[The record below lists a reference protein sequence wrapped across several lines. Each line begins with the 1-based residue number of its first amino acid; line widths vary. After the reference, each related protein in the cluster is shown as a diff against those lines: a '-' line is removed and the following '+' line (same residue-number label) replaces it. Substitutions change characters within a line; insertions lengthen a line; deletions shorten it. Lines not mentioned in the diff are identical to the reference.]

1 MAPRQRHSSTSS
13 PSRESSTTT
22 PRPPTWR
29 VLVLAARPNTLA
41 ASLTP
46 VVVGLSVCVR
56 VHGFG
61 RCDVGAGLLFWVF
74 ACLVQIGTNLHNDYA
89 DFVKGADTAA
99 RVGPAR
105 ATQRGWLA
113 PGETAA
119 LAGGALFGAALVGAA
134 LTRRATGGA
143 WMLWVT
149 ATSLFNAV
157 A

>member
-1 MAPRQRHSSTSS
+1 MAPRPRHSRPRSPPASS
-13 PSRESSTTT
+13 ATP

-29 VLVLAARPNTLA
+29 VLVLATRPNTLA

-61 RCDVGAGLLFWVF
+61 RCDVGSGLLFWVF

-113 PGETAA
+113 PRETAA
-119 LAGGALFGAALVGAA
+119 LAAARWAA
-134 LTRRATGGA
+134 RPWSARP
-143 WMLWVT
+143 
-149 ATSLFNAV
+149 
-157 A
+157 